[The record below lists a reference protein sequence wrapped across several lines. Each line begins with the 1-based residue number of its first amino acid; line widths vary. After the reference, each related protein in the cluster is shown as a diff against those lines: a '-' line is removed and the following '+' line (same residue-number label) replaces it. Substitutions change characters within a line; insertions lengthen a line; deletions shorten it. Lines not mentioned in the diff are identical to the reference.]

1 MKNQINRI
9 TVSISKVDQRHFK
22 LALIFISL
30 ALFVIGAGA
39 PACGGEIGR

>member
-1 MKNQINRI
+1 MKNQINHI
-9 TVSISKVDQRHFK
+9 VLSISKVDQRHFK